1 MANIRVKERGTNYL
15 RWEIYNLQYP
25 ADQYSGFKVV
35 MGSREQTW
43 TSSNPDYNTWSPY
56 FTGLNPGTSYT
67 AYGYSK
73 WGSTWYSTGSATAS
87 TLSVQLSEPSL
98 KSLYSTTNSITVS
111 FYTVPNATSYYIACS
126 NGDYYWRSTP
136 SATFSGLAD
145 DTSYQVMCMA
155 IASGYTDSDYTWY
168 SIRTQALPKLA
179 TPNLSSI
186 SSTETTIT
194 VTYSTVSG
202 ADTYYVEL
210 SAGWAVPSRT
220 AFFSGLQPDT
230 TYGVRC
236 WCSGYGYSPSD
247 ISSWYYMKTKKP
259 APPSA
264 PTGLTQNND
273 STTTSRIYFSWNSV
287 QGATGYHIYKDN
299 VYQKTVA
306 STSTYLDFSGSAQ
319 IGVIAYSDAGQSPGT
334 VVTMWSRPPTPTYNS
349 HNISTSSV
357 YLKWNAPTSAEYY
370 WCYYKKASSSTWIS
384 VGTKVYNTYYTF
396 TGLDQD
402 TSYNFRVKALR
413 DTSGGTLGSDGLER
427 TYRTLIGYQRP
438 SNWTWTSSELN
449 AFNNRGPVSTLTYLR
464 WNSFLDR
471 VDEFISYYN
480 TRYGTSVPSVSGYK
494 MTSSNKTL
502 TSARFNG
509 VKFSIGSMNST
520 GITDRY
526 PGQTVMGWYFTRL
539 SDSINEI
546 D

>member
-35 MGSREQTW
+35 MGSSEQTW

-98 KSLYSTTNSITVS
+98 QSLYSTTNSITVS

-155 IASGYTDSDYTWY
+155 TASGYTDSDYTWY

-220 AFFSGLQPDT
+220 AFFLSL
-230 TYGVRC
+230 
-236 WCSGYGYSPSD
+236 
-247 ISSWYYMKTKKP
+247 I
-259 APPSA
+259 
-264 PTGLTQNND
+264 
-273 STTTSRIYFSWNSV
+273 
-287 QGATGYHIYKDN
+287 HI
-299 VYQKTVA
+299 
-306 STSTYLDFSGSAQ
+306 
-319 IGVIAYSDAGQSPGT
+319 
-334 VVTMWSRPPTPTYNS
+334 
-349 HNISTSSV
+349 
-357 YLKWNAPTSAEYY
+357 
-370 WCYYKKASSSTWIS
+370 
-384 VGTKVYNTYYTF
+384 
-396 TGLDQD
+396 
-402 TSYNFRVKALR
+402 
-413 DTSGGTLGSDGLER
+413 
-427 TYRTLIGYQRP
+427 
-438 SNWTWTSSELN
+438 
-449 AFNNRGPVSTLTYLR
+449 
-464 WNSFLDR
+464 
-471 VDEFISYYN
+471 
-480 TRYGTSVPSVSGYK
+480 
-494 MTSSNKTL
+494 
-502 TSARFNG
+502 
-509 VKFSIGSMNST
+509 
-520 GITDRY
+520 
-526 PGQTVMGWYFTRL
+526 
-539 SDSINEI
+539 
-546 D
+546 